1 MRNIRKNAINFCR
14 ATHAILLPGYWKI
27 FFLFET
33 NLTVENRAAL
43 AVNENIVYAAIQLIA
58 IMLLSHLY
66 RVAASFRMALLIFTY
81 NIVRG
86 V

>member
-1 MRNIRKNAINFCR
+1 MRFCCQDIRE
-14 ATHAILLPGYWKI
+14 
-27 FFLFET
+27 FFIFET

-43 AVNENIVYAAIQLIA
+43 TINENIVYAAIKLIA

-81 NIVRG
+81 IVRG